1 MGDWVFYLSVI
12 KKDGLDNYHIP
23 LLVFAIVSS
32 VFAILTTVSY
42 FLKNCSSAAKG
53 TPAEKKITGLLTIF
67 LSCEMIF
74 EDLPQLIMTAMV
86 LADIRG
92 GFDGPSVFNLTTSL
106 FNFVFNFLDMI
117 SPLPEKERSDDDDD
131 YEGDMYH
138 DDSAANQVAIE

>member
-1 MGDWVFYLSVI
+1 
-12 KKDGLDNYHIP
+12 
-23 LLVFAIVSS
+23 
-32 VFAILTTVSY
+32 
-42 FLKNCSSAAKG
+42 
-53 TPAEKKITGLLTIF
+53 
-67 LSCEMIF
+67 
-74 EDLPQLIMTAMV
+74 MTAMV

-117 SPLPEKERSDDDDD
+117 SPLPEKERSDDD